1 MSEIHEEPGP
11 DEITYADTRE
21 QQAEFEGLL
30 AEKDGD
36 FQEATDAQLAG
47 EEPAEDSESNSRLT

>member
-11 DEITYADTRE
+11 DETTYAETRE

-36 FQEATDAQLAG
+36 AQAATDAQLAG
-47 EEPAEDSESNSRLT
+47 EEPDDDSETNFGVA